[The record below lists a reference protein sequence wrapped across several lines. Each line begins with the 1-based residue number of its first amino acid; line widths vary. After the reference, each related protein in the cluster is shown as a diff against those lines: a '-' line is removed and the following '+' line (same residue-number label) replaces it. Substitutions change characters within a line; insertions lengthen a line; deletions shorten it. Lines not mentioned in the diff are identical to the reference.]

1 MRLSICIHCF
11 LEKCQRDRCSPN
23 GILKIR
29 NNLQSQ
35 NRATMLVLR
44 DTGILEIW
52 CKRQKLW
59 TTDTNDSYVKYLF
72 FKNDGKI
79 YLIGKD
85 NSSRWKTKTSLTNS
99 KPQIMLTQ
107 NDGNV
112 VIYDKCG
119 NRIWQSG
126 TGKTV
131 YLVYQ
136 YTRYTVLLKSVSC
149 FLLQKFFSR
158 IFLFILEVIFFMMR
172 S

>member
-1 MRLSICIHCF
+1 
-11 LEKCQRDRCSPN
+11 
-23 GILKIR
+23 
-29 NNLQSQ
+29 
-35 NRATMLVLR
+35 MLVLR

-72 FKNDGKI
+72 IKNDGKI

-126 TGKTV
+126 TGGLCTSTPGIQF
-131 YLVYQ
+131 Y
-136 YTRYTVLLKSVSC
+136 
-149 FLLQKFFSR
+149 
-158 IFLFILEVIFFMMR
+158 
-172 S
+172 